1 MSPTAMDP
9 TTQSPVL
16 VIMGVSGT
24 GKSTVAALLSGRLGW
39 DFEEGDILHPAENVA
54 KMAAGHPLDDADRWP
69 WLDTVASW
77 IFEHL
82 LAGRPGIITCSA
94 LKRKYRN
101 VLRADG
107 VVFVNLAGSPELIG
121 DRMTSRVGHFMPPAL
136 LASQFEAFEPLEAD
150 EVGLIVDVVDKPP
163 VLAAQIVDRLGL
175 ANVPRE

>member
-1 MSPTAMDP
+1 MSPAMIDL
-9 TTQSPVL
+9 TDRNPVL

-24 GKSTVAALLSGRLGW
+24 GKSTVAALLAGRLGW

-54 KMAAGHPLDDADRWP
+54 KMAAGQPLDDDDRWP

-107 VVFVNLAGSPELIG
+107 VVFVNLHGTKELIS

-136 LASQFEAFEPLEAD
+136 LTSQFEAFEPLEDD
-150 EVGLIVDVVDKPP
+150 EVGLVVDVVSKPP
-163 VLAAQIVDRLGL
+163 ALAVEIAERLEL
-175 ANVPRE
+175 TPSPQ